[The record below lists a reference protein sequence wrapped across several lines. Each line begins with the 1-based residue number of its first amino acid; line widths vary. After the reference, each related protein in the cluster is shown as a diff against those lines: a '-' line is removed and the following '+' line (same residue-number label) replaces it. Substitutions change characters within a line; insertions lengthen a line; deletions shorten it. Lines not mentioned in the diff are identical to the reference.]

1 MWAWKHVDVSK
12 KAYVGMFNLKYLQPV
27 LIWLA
32 VKSNHKYEINLD
44 NPEKEEAINN
54 LALTV

>member
-1 MWAWKHVDVSK
+1 
-12 KAYVGMFNLKYLQPV
+12 MFALTYLQPA

-32 VKSNHKYEINLD
+32 VKSNHKYEINLVQ
-44 NPEKEEAINN
+44 PRKEEAINN